1 MATTMLNKSLSILR
15 RAGLLSVMLVFAQSG
30 VQQISSGHGLKLA
43 AGGVAMAAEKAPAEK
58 TRKTPALRNEVYE
71 KLAEAQELA
80 EAGKVSEALKVLD
93 ALRDS
98 QGRRALN
105 SYELANMYNFYAFVY
120 YQREQYS
127 KTIEAYRN
135 VLKQPDLPI
144 AMESSTF
151 YSLAQLYFVTE
162 NYDQAIKYLNDWF
175 EVAENPQADAYVLLA
190 QAYYQAK
197 QYDPA
202 LRNIEKAM
210 ALAKQSGKQPKE
222 NWFLLQRALYYDK
235 GDMKKVAAVLQELL
249 RRWPK
254 KEYWTQASGIYGELK
269 NEDRQLVALET
280 AYVAGMLEREQELL
294 NMAYLYLGADTPY
307 RAAKVLEQG
316 IDKKQIP
323 ASSKNY
329 ELLGNAL
336 RSSQEL
342 ERAIPAMARAAE
354 LSDSGE
360 LWARLA
366 NVYLDSD
373 DFAKAAGAAQTA
385 LQKGQLRRPDS
396 TRIVL
401 GMAYFGLD
409 KLPEA
414 RAQFERAAKDKRSE
428 KMARDWIM
436 YLDNEVQ
443 RRESLQD
450 GLG

>member
-1 MATTMLNKSLSILR
+1 MVTITRNKCFATLLGAALVLLAQVGLQQLSTSLELDLISG
-15 RAGLLSVMLVFAQSG
+15 GL
-30 VQQISSGHGLKLA
+30 
-43 AGGVAMAAEKAPAEK
+43 AMAADKAPAEK

-71 KLAEAQELA
+71 QLAEAQELSEGGNVD
-80 EAGKVSEALKVLD
+80 EAIKVLD
-93 ALRDS
+93 KLRNS

-105 SYELANMYNFYAFVY
+105 SYELANMYNFYAFAY
-120 YQREQYS
+120 YQREQYG
-127 KTIEAYRN
+127 KTIDAYIK
-135 VLKQPDLPI
+135 VLQQPDIPV
-144 AMESSTF
+144 AMETATY

-162 NYDQAIKYLNDWF
+162 NYEQAISYLKDWF
-175 EVAENPQADAYVLLA
+175 SMAENPQPDAYVLLA
-190 QAYYQAK
+190 QAYYQTR

-210 ALAKQSGKQPKE
+210 ALAQQNGKQPRE
-222 NWFLLQRALYYDK
+222 NWFLLQRVLYYDK
-235 GDMKKVAAVLQELL
+235 GDMKKVASVLEELL

-269 NEDRQLVALET
+269 NEGRQLAALET
-280 AYVAGMLEREQELL
+280 AYVAGMLSREQELL

-307 RAAKVLEQG
+307 RAAKVLESA
-316 IDKKQIP
+316 IEKKQI
-323 ASSKNY
+323 AATARNY
-329 ELLGNAL
+329 ELLGSAL

-342 ERAIPAMARAAE
+342 ERAIPAMAKAAE

-366 NVYLDSD
+366 NIYLDSD
-373 DFAKAAGAAQTA
+373 NFAGAADAARTA
-385 LQKGQLRRPDS
+385 LGKGQLRRPDS

-401 GMAYFGLD
+401 GMALFNLN

-414 RAQFERAAKDKRSE
+414 REQFERAAKDQRSE
-428 KMARDWIM
+428 KVASDWIK